1 MTTRRRHRALTPEEL
16 ALWRHVTQDVARS
29 AGRAARPADPV
40 PATPEPTPGK
50 PASKQQERRYE
61 VAGYTPPVSAPQARL
76 QPPLGSIE
84 GPVRRRLARGRLAI
98 DAAIDLHGL
107 RQDEAYRALR
117 AFLVREQAAGARIV
131 LVVTGKGFRGTGHG
145 ERHPE
150 RNAERNG
157 ERHGEAAPG
166 VLKRH
171 APHWLSA
178 PQWRRFVSGFD
189 QAGRGHGGEGALYV
203 RLRRLAGDPF
213 EP

>member
-1 MTTRRRHRALTPEEL
+1 MTGRRRHRPLSEEEL

-29 AGRAARPADPV
+29 ALSRAALARPPSA
-40 PATPEPTPGK
+40 PEPAPAKPTPRHGA
-50 PASKQQERRYE
+50 PQHAPSRRYE
-61 VAGYTPPVSAPQARL
+61 VPGYTPPQSTPRAPSH
-76 QPPLGSIE
+76 PPLGPIE
-84 GPVRRRLARGRLAI
+84 RPVRQRLARGRLAI

-131 LVVTGKGFRGTGHG
+131 LVVTGKGMRGEGG
-145 ERHPE
+145 
-150 RNAERNG
+150 
-157 ERHGEAAPG
+157 G

-178 PQWRRFVSGFD
+178 PEWRRFVSGFD
-189 QAGRGHGGEGALYV
+189 QAGRGHGGEGAMYV

-213 EP
+213 EL